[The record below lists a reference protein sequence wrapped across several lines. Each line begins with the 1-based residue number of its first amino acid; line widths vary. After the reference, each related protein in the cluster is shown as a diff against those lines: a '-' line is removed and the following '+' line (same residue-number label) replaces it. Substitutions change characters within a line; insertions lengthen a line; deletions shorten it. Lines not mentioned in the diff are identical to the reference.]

1 MQTIRNDLR
10 SFSIH
15 DWIILA
21 MVTSIFLP
29 HTLFL
34 VALTV
39 LDVYIL
45 WKDKMIPT
53 LMENQ
58 TGKKYI
64 YLFLLLSGIVSLIN
78 VNGYGLT
85 ITLGFLG
92 LFAFIGYYQGHIH
105 EKLFMYIIEWT
116 TLCSLING
124 MYALVQFAQISHA
137 GGYSFFDFHIF
148 NSPKRR
154 IMTTFQ
160 NANIYALM
168 LDMVLACILY
178 RFLQTKK
185 VSLKIW
191 YVILALFQFGLVL
204 LTGCRSALV
213 PLVIVIPI
221 LLICFRKKILLGVY
235 CLCLVGL
242 LALIIH
248 MPTLIPR
255 FDDTSTITSRFTI
268 WSYAWEGIK
277 QRPLFGRGPWTFHL
291 LHPIYKNHIGSHAHN
306 VYIDMVLS
314 HGIVG
319 TGVLAG
325 YVGVQI
331 QNIKKLYTSHRTL
344 FGLILALTSIV
355 AIMGLVDGTIE
366 PLKTMMFFMMI
377 VTSYSMKK

>member
-1 MQTIRNDLR
+1 
-10 SFSIH
+10 
-15 DWIILA
+15 
-21 MVTSIFLP
+21 
-29 HTLFL
+29 
-34 VALTV
+34 
-39 LDVYIL
+39 
-45 WKDKMIPT
+45 
-53 LMENQ
+53 
-58 TGKKYI
+58 
-64 YLFLLLSGIVSLIN
+64 
-78 VNGYGLT
+78 
-85 ITLGFLG
+85 
-92 LFAFIGYYQGHIH
+92 
-105 EKLFMYIIEWT
+105 MYIIEWT

-255 FDDTSTITSRFTI
+255 FDDTS
-268 WSYAWEGIK
+268 SY
-277 QRPLFGRGPWTFHL
+277 L
-291 LHPIYKNHIGSHAHN
+291 
-306 VYIDMVLS
+306 
-314 HGIVG
+314 
-319 TGVLAG
+319 
-325 YVGVQI
+325 
-331 QNIKKLYTSHRTL
+331 
-344 FGLILALTSIV
+344 
-355 AIMGLVDGTIE
+355 
-366 PLKTMMFFMMI
+366 
-377 VTSYSMKK
+377 

>member
-1 MQTIRNDLR
+1 
-10 SFSIH
+10 
-15 DWIILA
+15 
-21 MVTSIFLP
+21 MVS
-29 HTLFL
+29 
-34 VALTV
+34 
-39 LDVYIL
+39 
-45 WKDKMIPT
+45 
-53 LMENQ
+53 
-58 TGKKYI
+58 
-64 YLFLLLSGIVSLIN
+64 
-78 VNGYGLT
+78 
-85 ITLGFLG
+85 
-92 LFAFIGYYQGHIH
+92 
-105 EKLFMYIIEWT
+105 
-116 TLCSLING
+116 
-124 MYALVQFAQISHA
+124 
-137 GGYSFFDFHIF
+137 
-148 NSPKRR
+148 
-154 IMTTFQ
+154 
-160 NANIYALM
+160 
-168 LDMVLACILY
+168 ACFLY

-306 VYIDMVLS
+306 IYIDMVLS

-319 TGVLAG
+319 TGILTG